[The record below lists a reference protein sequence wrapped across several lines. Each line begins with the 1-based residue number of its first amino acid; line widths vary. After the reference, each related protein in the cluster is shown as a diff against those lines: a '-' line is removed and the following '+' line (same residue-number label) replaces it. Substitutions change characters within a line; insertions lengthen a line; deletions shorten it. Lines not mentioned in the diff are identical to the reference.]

1 MDLGCFHKYIAF
13 YAYINCCKTNSSLK
27 RGNEKVAI
35 SNINTIISNDIQKV
49 WNIVLAVDKYNSWR
63 SDLSKTEIIND
74 KQFIEYTKNGYAT
87 TFTVTVAEPYKRW
100 EFDMENSNMT
110 GHWTGIF
117 TAKGDETEIDFT
129 EQVKAKKWLL
139 KPFVKSYLRKQ
150 QTQFV
155 ADIMKNF
162 S

>member
-1 MDLGCFHKYIAF
+1 MA
-13 YAYINCCKTNSSLK
+13 
-27 RGNEKVAI
+27 V
-35 SNINTIISNDIQKV
+35 SNIKALIPGELQKV
-49 WNIVLAVDKYNSWR
+49 WDLVLDIENYGAWR
-63 SDLSKTEIIND
+63 SDLSKAEVISD
-74 KQFIEYTKNGYAT
+74 KKFIEYTKEGYPT
-87 TFTVTVAEPYKRW
+87 TFTVTLATPYRRW

-117 TAKGDETEIDFT
+117 TAKGDETEINFT

>member
-1 MDLGCFHKYIAF
+1 M
-13 YAYINCCKTNSSLK
+13 
-27 RGNEKVAI
+27 
-35 SNINTIISNDIQKV
+35 
-49 WNIVLAVDKYNSWR
+49 
-63 SDLSKTEIIND
+63 SKTEVISD
-74 KQFIEYTKNGYAT
+74 KQFIEYTKDGYPT
-87 TFTVTVAEPYKRW
+87 TFTVTLVEPYRRW

-155 ADIMKNF
+155 VDIRKALGGI
-162 S
+162 